1 MRRFADPLARFAG
14 RIDWIELVVGFACN
28 CRCRVCSSGLL
39 DPRLRLSEDELAAWL
54 ERGRKLGATG
64 VWFGGGEPTLHEGLP
79 RAVERA
85 RRLGYWRIRLQTNGL
100 RLAYP
105 DYLAALRRAGLTEVA
120 LSVKGWDAR
129 SHDEMARRPGAWE
142 LLGRAAAGVREAG
155 LRLEADVLLTHPLL
169 PHLPR
174 LVRDLAG
181 RGVQR
186 LTFWLVSLHGAP
198 DDAAVPPL
206 VPPLAALRQP
216 LRKAFA
222 RAARCGVAA
231 TSLHTPPCALAPEDR
246 DRYLHSGRYRL
257 LVVVPGSE
265 PFLAE
270 ESPMERGEH
279 PAEPCGGCAVRE
291 DCLGLRAD
299 QLRRF
304 GVAGL
309 APVAAP
315 PHPRSRSPGGE
326 RLTPRPARNCA
337 RPPARPLRR
346 RQRTARR
353 PAQGPR

>member
-1 MRRFADPLARFAG
+1 MRRPADPLARFAG

-28 CRCRVCSSGLL
+28 CRCRVCSSGFL
-39 DPRLRLSEDELAAWL
+39 DPRLRLSDDELAAWL

-85 RRLGYWRIRLQTNGL
+85 RRLGYRRIRLQTNGL

-105 DYLAALRRAGLTEVA
+105 DYLAGLCRAGLTEVA

-129 SHDEMARRPGAWE
+129 SHDELVRRPGAWE
-142 LLGRAAAGVREAG
+142 LLGRAAAGVREAE
-155 LRLEADVLLTHPLL
+155 LRLEADVLLTVPLL
-169 PHLPR
+169 PRLPR
-174 LVRDLAG
+174 LVRDLAD
-181 RGVQR
+181 RGAER

-198 DDAAVPPL
+198 DDAAVPRL
-206 VPPLAALRQP
+206 VPPLAGLRGP

-222 RAARCGVAA
+222 GAASRGVAA

-246 DRYLHSGRYRL
+246 ERYLHSGRYRL
-257 LVVVPGSE
+257 LVVVPGND

-309 APVAAP
+309 APVAA
-315 PHPRSRSPGGE
+315 
-326 RLTPRPARNCA
+326 TPRTLGRPAAPRA
-337 RPPARPLRR
+337 RPPVPGKGARARTPAHDRRSRR
-346 RQRTARR
+346 RA
-353 PAQGPR
+353 